1 MRQILTVGK
10 RKKAIAR
17 AKIES
22 GSGKVKINR
31 VPVDLFMP
39 EVLRMMIREPLIIAG
54 DVSKKVDISV
64 NVRGGGVIGQA
75 QAARTA
81 IAKALVEFS
90 KSDDLKKKF
99 AEYDKTLLV
108 SDVRTRE
115 PRKPFGHGKARAK
128 RQKSYR

>member
-1 MRQILTVGK
+1 MQPILTVGK

-17 AKIES
+17 ANIV
-22 GSGKVKINR
+22 SGKGLLKINGASID
-31 VPVDLFMP
+31 VFQP
-39 EVLRMMIREPLIIAG
+39 ELMRMLLKEPIVLAG
-54 DVSKKVDISV
+54 DLLKKVDIKV
-64 NVRGGGVIGQA
+64 NVRGGGIIGQA

-81 IAKALVEFS
+81 IAQALVKFS
-90 KSDDLKKKF
+90 KDDDLKKRF

-108 SDVRTRE
+108 SDVRQRE